1 MLAINQVLLVPST
14 KVRQV
19 TIKPCSQE
27 KQREME
33 YKVPRMDLD
42 MRHYIRYSEPLL
54 FLMLPQD
61 PLVEL
66 FLQQSLNS
74 AKCNFKHLIIP
85 YETITVSRLYI
96 VSKAT

>member
-1 MLAINQVLLVPST
+1 MQSKVMLAIDQVFLVPST

-19 TIKPCSQE
+19 TMKVCSQE
-27 KQREME
+27 KKQREIE

-42 MRHYIRYSEPLL
+42 MRHYISYSEPLL

-66 FLQQSLNS
+66 FLQKS
-74 AKCNFKHLIIP
+74 AISSI
-85 YETITVSRLYI
+85 
-96 VSKAT
+96 